1 MKLTREIKTAIL
13 VIASILLFI
22 WGYSFL
28 KGKDLFTDYKTLYAE
43 YDNVEDLSASA
54 PVTINGLTIG
64 KVTNLKGASKRP
76 GIDYSFNVSG
86 KKVFSD
92 SPVSINSIKE
102 GEFYKVVY
110 SSKNPEICRIYL
122 DEKITDTALILKAGF
137 SKEDIANMPK

>member
-1 MKLTREIKTAIL
+1 MTRKQFNNSVLVLVLIWLVYILYEGNNYDKEIKEFG
-13 VIASILLFI
+13 VF
-22 WGYSFL
+22 
-28 KGKDLFTDYKTLYAE
+28 
-43 YDNVEDLSASA
+43 
-54 PVTINGLTIG
+54 TIG

-110 SSKNPEICRIYL
+110 SSKNPEVCRIYL

-137 SKEDIANMPK
+137 SREDIANMPN

>member
-1 MKLTREIKTAIL
+1 MTKKHFNYSVFILVLIWILYIIYKGENYDNEIKKFGI
-13 VIASILLFI
+13 S
-22 WGYSFL
+22 
-28 KGKDLFTDYKTLYAE
+28 
-43 YDNVEDLSASA
+43 
-54 PVTINGLTIG
+54 TIG

-76 GIDYSFNVSG
+76 GIDYRFNVSG

-110 SSKNPEICRIYL
+110 SSKNPEMCRIYL

-137 SKEDIANMPK
+137 SREDIANMSNE